1 MIILFL
7 IGIRITRNLY
17 NESGMI
23 PLRSEDEK
31 VFLEIDSILKINTG
45 IVCVLIP
52 HKIFYRIGE
61 KPQIDVLIINK
72 TDSAVYLPNSLDGSS
87 DRTRLPY
94 CDIKI
99 LNSKKHKGFIDV
111 TPNHLV
117 ENDLQLLRPNECF
130 NPISNYKL
138 DIQIYQPD
146 SILFFKSDT
155 VTQLTGAWLPKGLN
169 ARNYLIPKNYKIQ
182 FVYSTEDSTT
192 IRGWNAYEHFTDFN
206 LNKLD
211 SVPKISIKSNVVTLK
226 YRLF

>member
-7 IGIRITRNLY
+7 IGIRVTRNLY

-23 PLRSEDEK
+23 PLRPEDEK
-31 VFLEIDSILKINTG
+31 VFLEIDSILNIDTG

-61 KPQIDVLIINK
+61 KPQIDVLIINR
-72 TDSAVYLPNSLDGSS
+72 TDSTIYLPNSLDGSS

-94 CDIKI
+94 CDIEI
-99 LNSKKHKGFIDV
+99 LNSKKRKGFIDV
-111 TPNHLV
+111 MPNPLV

-146 SILFFKSDT
+146 SILFFKPNT
-155 VTQLTGAWLPKGLN
+155 ITQLTGAWLPQGLN
-169 ARNYLIPKNYKIQ
+169 ASNYLIPKNYKIQ
-182 FVYSTEDSTT
+182 FAYSTKDSTT
-192 IRGWNAYEHFTDFN
+192 IRGWNVCKDFN

-211 SVPKISIKSNVVTLK
+211 SVPRINIKSNAVTLK